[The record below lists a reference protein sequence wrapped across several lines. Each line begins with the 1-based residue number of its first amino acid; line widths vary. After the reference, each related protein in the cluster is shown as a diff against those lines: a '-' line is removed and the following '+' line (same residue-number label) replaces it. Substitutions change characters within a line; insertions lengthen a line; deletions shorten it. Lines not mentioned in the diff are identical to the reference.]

1 MGQYYRGAILGK
13 ESIEKQEIKIEKALC
28 CYVHGNGSKLMEH
41 SYVGN
46 TYVGAYVKLLAEQ
59 YYGYPFVWVG
69 DYADDK
75 FNTNVF
81 DLAKQYIDDFI
92 KVNAEKQGYIREND
106 STFSKFMRY
115 DSGDRI
121 IISAMKDEEEFA
133 EKYTFKEVGGNQ
145 LEYKYI
151 LNLTKKEY
159 VKIPEYNENEW
170 TIHPLPL
177 LCADGNGR
185 GGGDY
190 QGINMNKVGIWA
202 YDKIGISNDIPN
214 GFTELVVNFEENDF
228 SEL

>member
-1 MGQYYRGAILGK
+1 MGQYYRGAILNK
-13 ESIEKQEIKIEKALC
+13 EALNNNEIKIEKSLC
-28 CYVHGNGSKLMEH
+28 CYIHGNGAKLMEH
-41 SYVGN
+41 S
-46 TYVGAYVKLLAEQ
+46 YVGAYVKLLAEQ

-75 FNTNVF
+75 FNVNVH
-81 DLAKQYIDDFI
+81 DKALLYIDDFI
-92 KVNAEKQGYIREND
+92 KVNAEKQGYVKEND
-106 STFSKFMRY
+106 SDYSKFMRY
-115 DSGDRI
+115 VRYDSGDI
-121 IISAMKDEEEFA
+121 IILSEMKDEEDFA

-145 LEYKYI
+145 LNYKYI

-190 QGINMNKVGIWA
+190 NGTNMNKVGIWA

-214 GFTELVVNFEENDF
+214 DFNELVVNFEEQ
-228 SEL
+228 

>member
-1 MGQYYRGAILGK
+1 MGQYYRGAILSK
-13 ESIEKQEIKIEKALC
+13 KSIEEQKITIKKALC
-28 CYVHGNGSKLMEH
+28 CYIHGNGAKLMEH

-46 TYVGAYVKLLAEQ
+46 TYVGAYVKLLAKE

-75 FNTNVF
+75 FNVNVY
-81 DLAKQYIDDFI
+81 DKALLYIKDVIESNAK
-92 KVNAEKQGYIREND
+92 KQGYVRKNE
-106 STFSKFMRY
+106 STFNKFIRY
-115 DSGDRI
+115 DSGDI
-121 IISAMKDEEEFA
+121 LILSTMKDEDEFA

-145 LEYKYI
+145 LDYKYI

-159 VKIPEYNENEW
+159 VKIPEYKENEW

-190 QGINMNKVGIWA
+190 SGSDMDKVGIWA

>member
-1 MGQYYRGAILGK
+1 MGQYYRGAILSK
-13 ESIEKQEIKIEKALC
+13 ESIEKQEITIEKALC
-28 CYVHGNGSKLMEH
+28 CYAHGNGSKLMEH

-81 DLAKQYIDDFI
+81 ELAKQYIDDFI
-92 KVNAEKQGYIREND
+92 KVNAEKQGYVREND
-106 STFSKFMRY
+106 STFSKFMKY

-121 IISAMKDEEEFA
+121 ILSAMKDEDDFA
-133 EKYTFKEVGGNQ
+133 EKYSYEEVGGNQ
-145 LEYKYI
+145 LDYKYI

-170 TIHPLPL
+170 TMHPLPL
-177 LCADGNGR
+177 LCVDGNGR

-190 QGINMNKVGIWA
+190 SGSDMYKVGIWA
-202 YDKIGISNDIPN
+202 YDKIGISNEIPN
-214 GFTELVVNFEENDF
+214 GFTELVVNFEEQ
-228 SEL
+228 

>member
-1 MGQYYRGAILGK
+1 MGQYYRGAILNK
-13 ESIEKQEIKIEKALC
+13 EALNNNEIKIEKSLC
-28 CYVHGNGSKLMEH
+28 CYIHGNGAKLMEH

-59 YYGYPFVWVG
+59 YYGYPFVWAG
-69 DYADDK
+69 DYADDN
-75 FNTNVF
+75 FNVNVY
-81 DLAKQYIDDFI
+81 DKALLYIDDFI
-92 KVNAEKQGYIREND
+92 KVNAEKQGYVKEND
-106 STFSKFMRY
+106 STYSKFMSY
-115 DSGDRI
+115 DSGNRI
-121 IISAMKDEEEFA
+121 ILSEMKDEEDFA

-145 LEYKYI
+145 LNYKYI

-190 QGINMNKVGIWA
+190 KGSDIHKVGVWA
-202 YDKIGISNDIPN
+202 YDRIGISNEIPN
-214 GFTELVVNFEENDF
+214 EFTELVVNFNKK
-228 SEL
+228 

>member
-1 MGQYYRGAILGK
+1 MGQYYRGAILSK
-13 ESIEKQEIKIEKALC
+13 ESIEKQEITIEKALC
-28 CYVHGNGSKLMEH
+28 CYAHGNGSKLMEH

-81 DLAKQYIDDFI
+81 ELAKQYIDDFI
-92 KVNAEKQGYIREND
+92 KVNAEKQGYVREND
-106 STFSKFMRY
+106 STFSKFMKY
-115 DSGDRI
+115 DSGDKI
-121 IISAMKDEEEFA
+121 ILSAMKDEDDFA
-133 EKYTFKEVGGNQ
+133 ETYSYKEVGGNQ
-145 LEYKYI
+145 LDYKYI

-214 GFTELVVNFEENDF
+214 GFTELVVNFEEYDF

>member
-13 ESIEKQEIKIEKALC
+13 KSIEKEKITIEKALC
-28 CYVHGNGSKLMEH
+28 CYVHDNGAKLMEH

-46 TYVGAYVKLLAEQ
+46 TYVGAYVKLLAKK

-75 FNTNVF
+75 FNVNVH
-81 DLAKQYIDDFI
+81 DKALLYIKDVIESNAK
-92 KVNAEKQGYIREND
+92 KQGYVREND
-106 STFSKFMRY
+106 SSFNKFIRY
-115 DSGDRI
+115 DSGDI
-121 IISAMKDEEEFA
+121 LILSTMKNEDDFA
-133 EKYTFKEVGGNQ
+133 EKYSYEEVGGNQ
-145 LEYKYI
+145 LDYKYI
-151 LNLTKKEY
+151 LNLDKKQY

-190 QGINMNKVGIWA
+190 SGSDMDKVGVWA
-202 YDKIGISNDIPN
+202 YDKIGISNEIPN
-214 GFTELVVNFEENDF
+214 GFTELVVNFEEQ
-228 SEL
+228 

>member
-1 MGQYYRGAILGK
+1 MGQYYRSAILNK
-13 ESIEKQEIKIEKALC
+13 EALNNNEIKIEKSLC
-28 CYVHGNGSKLMEH
+28 CYIHGNGAKLMEH

-75 FNTNVF
+75 FNVNVH
-81 DLAKQYIDDFI
+81 DKALLYIDDVI
-92 KVNAEKQGYIREND
+92 KVNAEKQGYARENE
-106 STFSKFMRY
+106 SIFSKFMRY

-121 IISAMKDEEEFA
+121 ILSGIKYEEDFA

-145 LEYKYI
+145 LNYKYI

-214 GFTELVVNFEENDF
+214 DFNELVVNFEEQ
-228 SEL
+228 

>member
-1 MGQYYRGAILGK
+1 MGQYYRGAILSK
-13 ESIEKQEIKIEKALC
+13 ESIEKQEITIEKSLC
-28 CYVHGNGSKLMEH
+28 CYIHGNGAKLMEH

-59 YYGYPFVWVG
+59 YYGYPFVWAG

-75 FNTNVF
+75 FNVNVH
-81 DLAKQYIDDFI
+81 DKALLYIDDFI
-92 KVNAEKQGYIREND
+92 KVNAEKQGYVKDYD
-106 STFSKFMRY
+106 SYRKFMKY
-115 DSGDRI
+115 DCGDEI
-121 IISAMKDEEEFA
+121 VLSEKDEDEFA
-133 EKYTFKEVGGNQ
+133 EKYSYEEVGGNK
-145 LEYKYI
+145 LNYKYI

-202 YDKIGISNDIPN
+202 SLQKSL
-214 GFTELVVNFEENDF
+214 ERL
-228 SEL
+228 